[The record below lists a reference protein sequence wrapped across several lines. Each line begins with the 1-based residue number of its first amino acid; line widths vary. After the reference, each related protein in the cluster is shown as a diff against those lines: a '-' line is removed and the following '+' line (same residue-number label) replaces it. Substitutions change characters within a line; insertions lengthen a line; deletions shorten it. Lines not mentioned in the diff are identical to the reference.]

1 MKKTLIHLLS
11 VILNIYSPE
20 YIGVHPSLFFTLT
33 SAPFEHKYT
42 TMFLCPAEEA
52 VNEKTLIHLPSV
64 KLNIY
69 LPQCSGVLPSLS
81 FTLTSAPFENKYST
95 ISL

>member
-1 MKKTLIHLLS
+1 MKKNLIHLLS

-20 YIGVHPSLFFTLT
+20 CSGVDPEEAWKLT
-33 SAPFEHKYT
+33 SAPFESQNST
-42 TMFLCPAEEA
+42 ISFLPPADA

-69 LPQCSGVLPSLS
+69 SP
-81 FTLTSAPFENKYST
+81 
-95 ISL
+95 